1 LLRPTPSMRFLLALL
16 LIAAFVIVCTRVP
29 FLRPVRDALQ
39 LAVALLFVIA
49 AVRVGLAVAIAG
61 FGLATWSIAI
71 PIALGL
77 AAWLIRPKW
86 SSSS

>member
-1 LLRPTPSMRFLLALL
+1 MRFLLALL
-16 LIAAFVIVCTRVP
+16 LIAAFAIVCTRLP

-77 AAWLIRPKW
+77 AAWLVRPKW